1 VHAASKT
8 KTSAP
13 AATRE
18 RHSGGIPNR
27 AGRQPFRDDSVED
40 ALRTMKEHAVR
51 RLPVVDGHNVVGMLS
66 QADIAKNLPKE
77 QTGDLVEAISEAP

>member
-1 VHAASKT
+1 
-8 KTSAP
+8 
-13 AATRE
+13 
-18 RHSGGIPNR
+18 
-27 AGRQPFRDDSVED
+27 
-40 ALRTMKEHAVR
+40 MKEHAVR